1 MEKQFQVG
9 VIGCGGISRVHRK
22 ALSSLPNVKIA
33 AVADIVPERAQE
45 AAGECRARALTDW
58 REMLK
63 MEEIDAVHICTPH
76 YLHPTMAVEAL
87 RAGKHVLTEKPMAIS
102 NEAAM
107 EMIRAADEP
116 NAPTLGVV
124 FQNRYNPSVQMAR
137 TMLASGALG
146 AFQGARAS
154 VCWHRE
160 GAYYTESGWRGKMA
174 TEGGGVL
181 INQAIHTLD
190 LMSYLVGPIEQVRG
204 HVSTD
209 VLDDIND
216 VEDSAHAV
224 VQYKNGCRGV
234 LYATVNYVTDAP
246 IELEL
251 ACEKG
256 ALKLVGDK
264 LWRIQG
270 DEVRLLCDGQPPMEA
285 EKAYWGASH
294 QTLIADFYRALAE
307 GRHFWLDGRQGFPAF
322 NLVMSIFE
330 SSKSGKWVKLIDPS
344 EI

>member
-1 MEKQFQVG
+1 MEKQFRVG

-22 ALSSLPNVKIA
+22 ALSHMSNVQIV
-33 AVADIVPERAQE
+33 AVADIVPERARE
-45 AAGECRARALTDW
+45 AAEECQARAMTDW

-76 YLHPTMAVEAL
+76 YLHAPMAVEAL
-87 RAGKHVLTEKPMAIS
+87 RAGKHVLTEKPMATS

-107 EMIRAADEP
+107 EMIRAADVP
-116 NAPTLGVV
+116 GAPMLGVV
-124 FQNRYNPSVQMAR
+124 FQNRYNPSVQMALQMIR
-137 TMLASGALG
+137 SGEMG
-146 AFQGARAS
+146 AFKGARAS

-190 LMSYLVGPIEQVRG
+190 LMSYLAGPIDRVRG

-209 VLDDIND
+209 LLDDIND
-216 VEDSAHAV
+216 VEDNAHAV
-224 VQYKNGCRGV
+224 VVYKNGCHGV

-251 ACEKG
+251 AYEKG
-256 ALKLVGDK
+256 SLKLVGDK
-264 LWRIQG
+264 LYRIQG
-270 DEVRLLCDGQPPMEA
+270 DEAALLCDGQPPMEA

-294 QTLIADFYRALAE
+294 QTLIEDFYRALAE
-307 GRHFWLDGRQGFPAF
+307 KRHFWLDGRQGFAAF

-330 SSKSGKWVKLIDPS
+330 SSKSGQWVKLMDPS